1 LLKTLIAGAE
11 EEDGFEQMRQG
22 SQVDVMKAVTT
33 CSHVVATEMKPDEG
47 EEEQGNTG
55 DTEHGTPGGSVDE
68 IQETQNMEHLV
79 GQLIQKMRMRK
90 VMLTLIRFCN
100 ARPLRSHHQEPAQM
114 GRKERSWM
122 VKKLKRL
129 QVSSNS
135 K

>member
-1 LLKTLIAGAE
+1 MFGSDTTHGGLAGAE
-11 EEDGFEQMRQG
+11 EEDGFEQMRRG
-22 SQVDVMKAVTT
+22 SQLDVMMAVTT
-33 CSHVVATEMKPDEG
+33 CSHVVATEMKPDG
-47 EEEQGNTG
+47 VKR
-55 DTEHGTPGGSVDE
+55 SRE

-100 ARPLRSHHQEPAQM
+100 ARPLRNHHQEPAQM
-114 GRKERSWM
+114 GRMKSSWM
-122 VKKLKRL
+122 VKKL